1 MGKLVKVLAF
11 MILASV
17 LTLATISAP
26 THAQELPDTRLV
38 VNMTGV
44 NQSVYVIN
52 RSGVG
57 DSRYVISTT
66 IIEIGL
72 HDVTI
77 YPISINFGTL
87 RANDIRQSD
96 NTFTVYNAGAVTVDV
111 TIGVTGDWRG
121 ATGNW
126 THSDEC
132 EVGENTAG
140 LRAIVEDGNGHTSI
154 IVKKTEPYNYLVTGL
169 ETGERVTFA
178 LEIYAP
184 TAINDYSH
192 KYNGIFIET
201 SEG

>member
-1 MGKLVKVLAF
+1 MGKLVKVLVFIA
-11 MILASV
+11 LASV
-17 LTLATISAP
+17 LTLATMP
-26 THAQELPDTRLV
+26 TLAEDLPESRVV

-44 NQSVYVIN
+44 NQTRYIIN

-57 DSRYVISTT
+57 DSRYIISTT

-72 HDVTI
+72 HDVTL

-96 NTFTVYNAGAVTVDV
+96 STFTVYNAGAVTVDV
-111 TIGVTGDWRG
+111 TIGVSGDWRG

-132 EVGENTAG
+132 EVGESTAG

-154 IVKKTEPYNYLVTGL
+154 IVKKTAPYNYLVTGL
-169 ETGERVTFA
+169 EPDERVSFA

-184 TAINDYSH
+184 TTIADYSH

-201 SEG
+201 SEA